1 MNILSK
7 GIRVALATVMVAF
20 AGHAQAL
27 PLGPGDADWEYNS
40 EKNNSN
46 LSGTTIAGIV
56 GTDSILEL
64 YYKANVDE
72 GNEEGS
78 FTSSYNTV
86 FSGDP
91 NNALITYVGGPSIV
105 CPECYL
111 IVKDGNQPQYLFNLA
126 DWDGMESLDLQG
138 FYPGNGAISN
148 VAIWGKTGVSVP
160 EPSALILMGLGL
172 IGLGMARRRVAS

>member
-7 GIRVALATVMVAF
+7 GLRFALATVMVAF

-27 PLGPGDADWEYNS
+27 LLGPGDADWTSNS
-40 EKNNSN
+40 TSN
-46 LSGTTIAGIV
+46 LNGTQVADIV
-56 GTDSILEL
+56 GTSSILEL
-64 YYKANVDE
+64 YYKKDYDDGAE
-72 GNEEGS
+72 SGGFTGS
-78 FTSSYNTV
+78 YDTT

-126 DWDGMESLDLQG
+126 DWDGLEDLDLQG
-138 FYPGNGAISN
+138 FYPNKGAISN

-172 IGLGMARRRVAS
+172 IGLGMARRRVAR

>member
-7 GIRVALATVMVAF
+7 GLRFALATVMVAF

-27 PLGPGDADWEYNS
+27 LLGPGDADWTSNS
-40 EKNNSN
+40 TSN
-46 LSGTTIAGIV
+46 LNGTQVADIV
-56 GTDSILEL
+56 GTSSILEL
-64 YYKANVDE
+64 YYKKDYDNGVE
-72 GNEEGS
+72 SGS
-78 FTSSYNTV
+78 FTTSYNTT

-111 IVKDGNQPQYLFNLA
+111 VVKDGNLPQYLFNLA
-126 DWDGMESLDLQG
+126 EWDGLESLDLQD
-138 FYPGNGAISN
+138 FYVGPGGAISN

-172 IGLGMARRRVAS
+172 IGLGMARRRVAR

>member
-7 GIRVALATVMVAF
+7 GLRVALATVMVAF

-27 PLGPGDADWEYNS
+27 LLGPGDADWTSNS
-40 EKNNSN
+40 TSN
-46 LSGTTIAGIV
+46 LNGTQVADIV
-56 GTDSILEL
+56 GTSSILEL
-64 YYKANVDE
+64 YYKKDYDTGVE
-72 GNEEGS
+72 SGG
-78 FTSSYNTV
+78 FTTSYNTV
-86 FSGDP
+86 FPGDP
-91 NNALITYVGGPSIV
+91 NNALITYVSGPSIV

-126 DWDGMESLDLQG
+126 DWDGLESLDLQG
-138 FYPGNGAISN
+138 FYPNQGAISN

-172 IGLGMARRRVAS
+172 IGLGMARRRVAR